1 MISSCKD
8 NNNTW
13 VVVVKATT
21 IVTGRYRMRG
31 SIRMSSSSVIPQH
44 ETTACGS
51 AQVQIEG
58 SVCTGVLPSCTLLP
72 QPKTIGNINLSP
84 NGDEYRTLLTK
95 LRNNFINPFSLIFTS
110 NLLQPYIKTEF
121 SKLSERVSGK
131 YYSLTIKWIVV
142 SWLNASTTRQQTCTD
157 R

>member
-1 MISSCKD
+1 M
-8 NNNTW
+8 
-13 VVVVKATT
+13 KAT

-121 SKLSERVSGK
+121 SKLSEGISRK
-131 YYSLTIKWIVV
+131 ILFTDYKMNCCKLIERIY
-142 SWLNASTTRQQTCTD
+142 NAAANLYRSIARQ
-157 R
+157 RESSK